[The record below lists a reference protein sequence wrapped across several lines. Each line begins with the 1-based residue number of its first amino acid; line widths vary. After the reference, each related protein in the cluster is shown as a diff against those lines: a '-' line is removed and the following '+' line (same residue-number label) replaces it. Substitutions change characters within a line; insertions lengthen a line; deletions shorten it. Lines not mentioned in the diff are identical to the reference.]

1 MAARLAG
8 AGQHSRNNL
17 ARTCV
22 LRGIFKSFTT
32 HGINKELEHTARR
45 IITPSSFTIQNKVG
59 LSTAQWGR
67 HPGPLG
73 GRFQPGKL
81 HQRLGVRNCFHPGA
95 SALSRDY
102 VGVSTKD
109 VTGREMLRA
118 LATYV
123 WPKGNTRVKARVT
136 TALGLLVG
144 AKILNV
150 QVPFIFK
157 DAVNYL
163 NEHTGD
169 LLALSDPASTVATTA
184 FSLMIAYGIARTG
197 AAGFNE
203 LRNAVFAK
211 VAQDSIRKIAKNV
224 FLHLHNLDLNFHL
237 SRQTGALSKAIDRG
251 SRGINFVMSALVFN
265 VVPTIFE
272 VSLVAGILAYKCGW
286 EFAGVT
292 VGCIGA
298 YAAFTLGITQ
308 WRTKF
313 RVDMNKAENEAG
325 NRAIDSLINYETVKY
340 FNNEQF
346 EADQYDKYLKKYELA
361 SLKTSTS
368 LALLNWGQNAIFSMG
383 LSAMMILAT
392 REIIAGNLTVGDLV
406 MVNGLLF
413 QLSLPLNF
421 LGSVYREVRQALI
434 DMQTMFTL
442 LQQAP
447 TITNAEN
454 ARQLQVSPHQA
465 AITFNNVHFE
475 YNAGFPIFKDLSFT
489 VPTGKKIAIVGGS
502 GSGKST
508 IVRLLYRFYE
518 PQKGSITINDQDIA
532 LVDVE
537 SLRKA
542 IAVVPQDCVLFH
554 DTIEYNLH
562 YGDLT
567 KDVAEVQRVAR
578 LTQLHDAI
586 SSWAKGYRTQ
596 VGERGLKLS
605 GGEKQRVAIARAILK
620 DAPILIFDEA
630 TSSLDS
636 ITEQGIMDALKC
648 ATEGRT
654 SICIAHRL
662 STVVDADEILVLHEG
677 QLAEQGSHEELLAR
691 GGYYTL
697 LWNSQHLV
705 Q

>member
-1 MAARLAG
+1 M
-8 AGQHSRNNL
+8 
-17 ARTCV
+17 
-22 LRGIFKSFTT
+22 
-32 HGINKELEHTARR
+32 
-45 IITPSSFTIQNKVG
+45 
-59 LSTAQWGR
+59 
-67 HPGPLG
+67 
-73 GRFQPGKL
+73 
-81 HQRLGVRNCFHPGA
+81 
-95 SALSRDY
+95 SRDY
-102 VGVSTKD
+102 VGVPAKD
-109 VTGREMLRA
+109 VTGREMLGA
-118 LATYV
+118 LASYV
-123 WPKGNTRVKARVT
+123 WPKGNPRIKARVGV
-136 TALGLLVG
+136 ALGLLVG
-144 AKILNV
+144 AKLLNV

-157 DAVNYL
+157 DGVNYL
-163 NEHTGD
+163 NQHTGD
-169 LLALSDPASTVATTA
+169 LLALTDPASTVATSA
-184 FSLMIAYGIARTG
+184 FSLMVAYGIARTG
-197 AAGFNE
+197 AAAFNE
-203 LRNAVFAK
+203 LRNAIFAK
-211 VAQDSIRKIAKNV
+211 VAQNSIRKIAKNV
-224 FLHLHNLDLNFHL
+224 FLHLHSLDLNFHL

-272 VSLVAGILAYKCGW
+272 VGLVAGILAYKCGW

-313 RVDMNKAENEAG
+313 RVDMNRAENEAG

-340 FNNEQF
+340 FSNEQF
-346 EADQYDKYLKKYELA
+346 EANQYDKYLQKYEKA

-368 LALLNWGQNAIFSMG
+368 LALLNWGQNAIFSVG
-383 LSAMMILAT
+383 LSAMMVLAT
-392 REIIAGNLTVGDLV
+392 REIMAGNLTVGDLV

-442 LQQAP
+442 LRQP
-447 TITNAEN
+447 PSITNAEN
-454 ARQLQVSPHQA
+454 ARQLLVSPQQA
-465 AITFNNVHFE
+465 SITFDNVHFE
-475 YNAGFPIFKDLSFT
+475 YTPGYPIFKNLSFT

-502 GSGKST
+502 GTGKST

-518 PQKGSITINDQDIA
+518 PQNGRITINDQDIT
-532 LVDVE
+532 LVDME

-562 YGDLT
+562 YGDLSS
-567 KDVAEVQRVAR
+567 DGSEVQRVAR
-578 LTQLHDAI
+578 LTQLHNAI
-586 SSWAKGYRTQ
+586 NSWAKGYRTQ

-620 DAPILIFDEA
+620 DSPILIFDEA

-662 STVVDADEILVLHEG
+662 STVVDADEILVLHDG
-677 QLAEQGSHEELLAR
+677 QVAEQGTHEDLLAQ
-691 GGYYTL
+691 GGYYTR
-697 LWNSQHLV
+697 LWNSQHLIT
-705 Q
+705 